1 MKKLCLIF
9 FVFLLPGLMLNA
21 QSDTLD
27 LSFEQALQKM
37 NNNNLAIKGAE
48 AAKKSNE
55 FRRKTTRGLYMP
67 RISFSASYLKF
78 DQDIGMDISG
88 LTDALGDAI
97 NLPPDKML
105 PSTLVLQKEQTATAN
120 INMIWPVFNGGKIR
134 AVNRAMDATINEAQY
149 KIDQTRSELNT
160 ELVQRYYGY
169 RLSLSAVQLYEEVLD
184 AMLLHQHNA
193 LKLEENGIISRA
205 QRLYADLAVSM
216 AKADLQNAVNQSNTV
231 KDALK
236 NTIADSSEIN
246 VVSELF
252 LVKNIES
259 LEYFRQSAIQNN
271 FLLKQVD
278 AKKQLAKQNY
288 NLQKSSYFPSLA
300 IVGNKEIANFQLTQ
314 LMPEWFVG
322 VNLRWT
328 IFDGISRTYKTQSA
342 KATVD
347 RVNFLE
353 VKARTDISTYV
364 TKLYNELL
372 SYVEQLETLETTYEF
387 ASEYLR
393 VQQRAFAEGFATSKD
408 LVDAQTTVNKVK
420 TGRLKIM
427 NDYVVTLAKL
437 LEVSG
442 QSDLFLQYSK
452 RPDREREDF

>member
-67 RISFSASYLKF
+67 RISFSASYIKF